1 MKVKNIWTYSEILT
15 RLSVFHTRRVRISH
29 EKCEFNT
36 HDCNF
41 HTQKCGLDTHECDLD
56 TQTCYCNMLHVIL
69 KLTINVRLPITS
81 GLDSD

>member
-1 MKVKNIWTYSEILT
+1 MKVKNNWTYREILT
-15 RLSVFHTRRVRISH
+15 RFSVIHTRRVRVSH

-36 HDCNF
+36 HDCN
-41 HTQKCGLDTHECDLD
+41 LDTHECDLD
-56 TQTCYCNMLHVIL
+56 TQTCYCNMLHMIL